1 MRPVLDP
8 LAQGLDPA
16 MRLRIVG
23 HTDGTGSVR
32 EHLAGRGVAA
42 SRVDVAGRAMNRR
55 VEIFRREPQALSAWP
70 AARAPGARVRE
81 SAGRRATT

>member
-16 MRLRIVG
+16 TRLRIVG

-32 EHLAGRGVAA
+32 EYFAGRGVAA

-55 VEIFRREPQALSAWP
+55 VEILRREPQA
-70 AARAPGARVRE
+70 
-81 SAGRRATT
+81 